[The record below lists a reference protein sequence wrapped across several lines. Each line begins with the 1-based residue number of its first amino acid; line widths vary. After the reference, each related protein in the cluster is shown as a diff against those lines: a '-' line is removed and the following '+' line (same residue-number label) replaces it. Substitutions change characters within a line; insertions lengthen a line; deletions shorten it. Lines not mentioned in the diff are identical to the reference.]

1 MSDWVFYCR
10 KGWIFYVLCLIKC
23 VFDLWSLL
31 QFCMDYETS
40 DKSRYP
46 TFARTRPPDTQISK
60 SVVSVLLN
68 FNWTQASGTFAHRI
82 WHSRSRFM
90 PDARIL

>member
-1 MSDWVFYCR
+1 
-10 KGWIFYVLCLIKC
+10 
-23 VFDLWSLL
+23 
-31 QFCMDYETS
+31 MDYETS

-68 FNWTQASGTFAHRI
+68 FNWTQASGGFAPRI
-82 WHSRSRFM
+82 WHPR
-90 PDARIL
+90 

>member
-1 MSDWVFYCR
+1 LKSALR
-10 KGWIFYVLCLIKC
+10 YVRPSGLQPKDLNLFKSCVSIKC
-23 VFDLWSLL
+23 VFDLRCLL

-68 FNWTQASGTFAHRI
+68 FNWTQASGYSAPRI
-82 WHSRSRFM
+82 
-90 PDARIL
+90 